1 MTQSKHPITGTT
13 HTLPFDKLSP
23 RAPSPSSAHITH
35 IGEVTGPVH
44 TGSGDI
50 IMVTGEGDHVAAT
63 VQGENVRDKELAYL
77 DGLLRRYEYW
87 RDHYTPLAGIAEV
100 RAAVKDGPRLDLPM
114 PFIPPGFEKL
124 VEHGYGERVE
134 VRREPVDDLRTA
146 VAEHR
151 RIVLLGDPGS
161 GKTTTLWRLAY
172 DYGNAAR
179 ADGRA
184 VLPLLVPLGGYT
196 DDGPFDAYLARH
208 LGPLAPYL
216 ETYRASARLILLLD
230 GLNEMPRAGYAERVN
245 RIRDVLDRYPDEIV
259 VVTCRALDY
268 VDVARLERLQ
278 EVEVSPLDGT
288 RIQIF
293 LHNYLGETAGERLFW
308 AMAGDEP
315 YALWDTWQRAGG
327 TWEAFWTAEEM
338 PEEVYSRTSVSQ
350 DKLWARLRKEPPPL
364 LALGRNPYLL
374 LMTAQVYA
382 SAGGKLPANRAR
394 LFAAFVDT
402 LLGREKKRHPEGWIE
417 AGRQKDGLAALAYAM
432 QAERGRGTTVEH
444 GWAVTRLGQAVPG
457 CDAGRLLYLATSATL
472 LDADDAT
479 VRFYH
484 QLLQEYFAAREM
496 GRRVAA
502 GEALDRYWPPQR
514 WWEPSGWEETT
525 ILLAGMEPDASTLLE
540 RLAAV
545 NPVVAARCLVE
556 GGAQADEAVRRD
568 IATRLVATMTDGQR
582 PPVARAQAGDALARL
597 GDPRPGVGVDPTTGL
612 PDVVWCDVPAGS
624 FLMGS
629 DKGRDPEAYDDELPQ
644 HEVTLPAF
652 LISKYPVTNAQYA
665 AFVEDG
671 GYTEKWRRCWTEAGW
686 RWKKDRAG
694 PETYGGVFD
703 LPNHP
708 VVWVTW
714 YEAVAF
720 CRWLT
725 EQLHQSGEL
734 RADEEITLP
743 TESQWEKAAR
753 GVDGRVYPWGG
764 DPDPNRANYGET
776 GIGTTSAVGCFP
788 GGASPYGVEDLSGN
802 VWEWCRTK
810 WEDDYEGYRDDNDP
824 GGEALRVLRGG
835 AFLNGASYVRC
846 AYRHGSYPDPR
857 SGDAG
862 FRVVVASPVHL

>member
-13 HTLPFDKLSP
+13 HTLPFDKLSS

-50 IMVTGEGDHVAAT
+50 IMVTGEGA
-63 VQGENVRDKELAYL
+63 QRDKELAYL

-100 RAAVKDGPRLDLPM
+100 RAAVEDGPRLDLPM

-179 ADGRA
+179 ADGRT

-288 RIQIF
+288 RIQAF

-308 AMAGDEP
+308 AMAGDEVRD
-315 YALWDTWQRAGG
+315 LWDTWQRAGG
-327 TWEAFWTAEEM
+327 TWAEFWTAEEM
-338 PEEVYSRTSVSQ
+338 PPNVYSKTMVAQ
-350 DKLWARLRKEPPPL
+350 DGLWARLRKEPPPL

-382 SAGGKLPANRAR
+382 SAGGELPANRAR

-402 LLGREKKRHPEGWIE
+402 LLGREKKRRPEGWIE
-417 AGRQKDGLAALAYAM
+417 AEDQEDGLAALAYVM
-432 QAERGRGTTVEH
+432 QEERGRGTTVEH
-444 GWAVTRLGQAVPG
+444 GWAVTRLGRAVPG
-457 CDAGRLLYLATSATL
+457 CDAGRLLYLSTSATL

-514 WWEPSGWEETT
+514 WWEPSGREEAT

-540 RLAAV
+540 GLAVV

-556 GGAQADEAVRRD
+556 GGAQADEAIRRD
-568 IATRLVATMTDGQR
+568 IVTRLVARATDGQQ
-582 PPVARAQAGDALARL
+582 PPVARTQAGDALARL
-597 GDPRPGVGVDPTTGL
+597 SDLRPGVGVDPTTGL

-629 DKGRDPEAYDDELPQ
+629 DKGRDPKAYDDELPQ
-644 HEVTLPAF
+644 HEVTLLAF
-652 LISKYPVTNAQYA
+652 SISRYPVTNAQYA

-671 GYTEKWRRCWTEAGW
+671 GYTEKRRRCWTEAGW
-686 RWKKDRAG
+686 RWKKDRVG
-694 PETYGGVFD
+694 PKTYGGVFN
-703 LPNHP
+703 LRNHP
-708 VVWVTW
+708 VVGVTW

-720 CRWLT
+720 CCWLT
-725 EQLHQSGEL
+725 GQLHQSGEL
-734 RADEEITLP
+734 RGDEEITLP

-753 GVDGRVYPWGG
+753 GADGRIYPWGD

-776 GIGTTSAVGCFP
+776 GIGTMSAVGCFP

-810 WEDDYEGYRDDNDP
+810 WEGDYEDCRDDDDLA
-824 GGEALRVLRGG
+824 GEALRVVRGG
-835 AFLNGASYVRC
+835 SFDSNRTYARC
-846 AYRHGSYPDPR
+846 ASRGRNHPYYDWYSH
-857 SGDAG
+857 G
-862 FRVVVASPVHL
+862 FRVVVSPISPASAL